1 MDCVRRGEEPGGLM
15 GRVKARWFVGGIL
28 GVLIWVVVKFGWRLM
43 EGYEDRKRK
52 GGGEQIN
59 WRGEDDNSV
68 G

>member
-1 MDCVRRGEEPGGLM
+1 MVCGRGGAGRGGWIR
-15 GRVKARWFVGGIL
+15 RVKARLFGGGIL

-59 WRGEDDNSV
+59 WRGEAV